1 MLHCTILFYREEG
14 RAKYTAPISM
24 WIASIRKNNTA
35 TLTDTAKLM
44 LSPNTLA
51 LESNVFDLKLW
62 NQWSGE
68 YQAERKS
75 VARKVFVAIALWQPC
90 S

>member
-1 MLHCTILFYREEG
+1 
-14 RAKYTAPISM
+14 M
-24 WIASIRKNNTA
+24 WISSFRKNNTA
-35 TLTDTAKLM
+35 TMTDTPKRM

-51 LESNVFDLKLW
+51 LESNVFDLKLR

-75 VARKVFVAIALWQPC
+75 VARKVLVAIDLW
-90 S
+90 